1 MPRHKSALFASVTI
15 AFMAKQNSK
24 TTNIFYKEHTML
36 MICSVHLP
44 AWFAV
49 KATLEI
55 LISLCNILCC
65 AFLQGRLVLPALY
78 S

>member
-1 MPRHKSALFASVTI
+1 
-15 AFMAKQNSK
+15 
-24 TTNIFYKEHTML
+24 ML
-36 MICSVHLP
+36 MVSSVHLP

-55 LISLCNILCC
+55 LVSLCNILCC